1 MCSMAQ
7 GLACHQPAR
16 ACCVAAKLA
25 CDGHHSVAA
34 CSTRFLCAG
43 AHMHR
48 FAHVKTVCAQR
59 PCLPRR
65 AGAGASASSSAA
77 LQRVRTRCWHK
88 DSASTQAS
96 AASVSSATRYMPCG
110 TQQATGSRQQGLMQ
124 HTPHTNNSTVHDA
137 HATGVS
143 LSARITPHRGRFAG
157 SHLTPFFPLPCCLS
171 VCVCVHSMS
180 HRWVCLCAD
189 PDCTPLG

>member
-43 AHMHR
+43 AHMHH

-65 AGAGASASSSAA
+65 AGAGARASSSAA

-124 HTPHTNNSTVHDA
+124 HTPHTTAQYMMHMPLVCPCLPASLP
-137 HATGVS
+137 TGADSVALTLPPFL
-143 LSARITPHRGRFAG
+143 LSPAV
-157 SHLTPFFPLPCCLS
+157 L